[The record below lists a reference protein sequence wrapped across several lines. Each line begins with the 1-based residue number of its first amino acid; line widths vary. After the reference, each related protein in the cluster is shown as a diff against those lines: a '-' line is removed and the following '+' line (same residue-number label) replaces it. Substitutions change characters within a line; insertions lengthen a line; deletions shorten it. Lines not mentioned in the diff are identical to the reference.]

1 MIIKFNEAVFNSKT
15 PSVLKDLTRLICDFL
30 DDRFLW
36 DLDNLIYLFLDD
48 DRETQIIEET
58 NHWQGLGDFLKD
70 EIYEHVCVKIEQSAY
85 ITDQKKFYL
94 SSIIIGEG
102 NGEITPN
109 EALKILTEKSLVVV
123 ENNLND
129 WHFVL
134 GILKNYSNYSNKKN
148 IYKIIKK
155 AVDDNHLQPRGFG
168 GAGEIKKNL
177 ESLIKTSYKN
187 IFKYKLS
194 TLFDS
199 DLKKAEGIISNTVFY
214 LLVLL
219 KGREFNR
226 TDKKEH
232 FHNSNDLIQWHM
244 LYKREIENYVPLDLM
259 LSTFPDIPAEKQTIL
274 NNMDKD
280 QLDFY
285 NFGEC
290 KEITKNGASK
300 IFLTDS
306 IREKLSDR
314 VEHHKLK
321 SETPNNILEDID
333 ELEKI
338 LIMLAKIV

>member
-1 MIIKFNEAVFNSKT
+1 MIIKFNEEVFNSKN
-15 PSVLKDLTRLICDFL
+15 PSVLKDLTRLILDFL

-48 DRETQIIEET
+48 ERETQIIEET
-58 NHWQGLGDFLKD
+58 NHWQGLGDLLKN
-70 EIYEHVCVKIEQSAY
+70 EIYEHICVKIEQAAY

-129 WHFVL
+129 WNFVF
-134 GILKNYSNYSNKKN
+134 GILKNYANYSNKKN

-155 AVDDNHLQPRGFG
+155 AVEDNYLQPRGFG

-177 ESLIKTSYKN
+177 ESLITTSYKN
-187 IFKYKLS
+187 IFKFKLS

-214 LLVLL
+214 LLLFL
-219 KGREFNR
+219 KGRKFDR

-232 FHNSNDLIQWHM
+232 IHSSNDLIQWHM

-259 LSTFPDIPAEKQTIL
+259 LSTFPDIPAEKQAIL

-290 KEITKNGASK
+290 QEITKNGASK

-306 IREKLSDR
+306 IREKLSHR

-321 SETPNNILEDID
+321 SETPNNILEDVD